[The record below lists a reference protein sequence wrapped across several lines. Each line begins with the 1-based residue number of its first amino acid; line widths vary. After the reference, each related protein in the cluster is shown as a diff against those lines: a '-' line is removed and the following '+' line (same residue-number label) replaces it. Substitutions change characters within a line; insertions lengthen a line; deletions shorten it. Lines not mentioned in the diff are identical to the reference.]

1 MTTEIELKYQLLT
14 NSDENMAVIND
25 ITAMLTAQNASFEMN
40 KHQLNNDYFDTENLV
55 LRQMDFGLRIRTEDQ
70 QYEQTIKTAGNVIG
84 CLYQRPEYNVAI
96 ATKQLDLSLFPKEIW
111 PKNTDI
117 ETLGKNLQVIFS
129 TNFLRRTWLIHQNE
143 NVIELALDQGDI
155 FTKNTEPKQFIN
167 EIEIE
172 LVRGDEQALFS
183 LAEQL
188 SAVVAMTPGK
198 LSKAARGYALY
209 HNRKNIN

>member
-25 ITAMLTAQNASFEMN
+25 ITAMLTAQKASFEIN
-40 KHQLNNDYFDTENLV
+40 KHQLKNDYFDTENLA

-84 CLYQRPEYNVAI
+84 CLHQRPEYNVAI

-111 PKNTDI
+111 PKNTNV
-117 ETLGKNLQVIFS
+117 ETLGKELKVIFS

-143 NVIELALDQGDI
+143 NVIELALDQGNI
-155 FTKNTEPKQFIN
+155 FTKEAEPMQFIN

-188 SAVVAMTPGK
+188 IAVVAMKTGNV
-198 LSKAARGYALY
+198 SKAARD
-209 HNRKNIN
+209 